1 MEAQFAGIYAR
12 KHAIVEA
19 MLGLKHKIVV
29 EVMNMRV
36 QKIYQPKMPDL
47 EEQDAKA

>member
-12 KHAIVEA
+12 KHAIMEA

-29 EVMNMRV
+29 EIMNMRLR
-36 QKIYQPKMPDL
+36 KIYTSKMPKL
-47 EEQDAKA
+47 EA